1 MSSLSP
7 QSFTAITD
15 LFHRISGIRL
25 TEAKRALVQ
34 SRLQKLAA
42 DSGESDLNVFVQKMV
57 RGQLSE
63 DMLVSVV
70 DKLTTNETY
79 FFREPAHFEDLAR
92 RAGAHRA
99 TGGAGGAGEFLVWS
113 GASSSGEEAYS
124 IAMVLADKLGTAPWT
139 IHGTDLS
146 TTVVDSAR
154 QGLYPMERA
163 RDTSKDY
170 LRRFC
175 LRGEGPYEG
184 QLLIMKELRARVKFQ
199 CANLMQP
206 LPALPLFD
214 VIFLRNV
221 LIYFDASA
229 KRAIVERVIER
240 LKPGGVL
247 YPGHAESLAA
257 LDLPL
262 KAIAPAIY
270 QHA

>member
-1 MSSLSP
+1 MSHLSP

-25 TEAKRALVQ
+25 TEAKHALVQ

-42 DSGESDLNVFVQKMV
+42 DAGEPDLNNFVQKMV
-57 RGQLSE
+57 RGQMPES
-63 DMLVSVV
+63 MLTSVV

-79 FFREPAHFEDLAR
+79 FFREPAHFDDLAR
-92 RAGAHRA
+92 RAEGAKA
-99 TGGAGGAGEFLVWS
+99 KDSKSEFLVWS

-124 IAMVLADKLGTAPWT
+124 IAMVLADKLGSGPWSVR
-139 IHGTDLS
+139 GTDLS
-146 TTVVDSAR
+146 SSVVASAR
-154 QGLYPMERA
+154 RGLYPMERA

-184 QLLIMKELRARVKFQ
+184 TLLIQRELRARVRFQ

-206 LPALPLFD
+206 LPADLPLFD

-221 LIYFDASA
+221 LIYFDAPA
-229 KRAIVERVIER
+229 KRAIVSRVIER

-262 KAIAPAIY
+262 SAIAPAIY

>member
-1 MSSLSP
+1 MSNLSP

-25 TEAKRALVQ
+25 TEAKHALVQ
-34 SRLQKLAA
+34 SRLQKLAT
-42 DSGESDLNVFVQKMV
+42 DSGEPDLNVFVQKMV
-57 RGQLSE
+57 RGQMPE

-92 RAGAHRA
+92 RAGAHH
-99 TGGAGGAGEFLVWS
+99 GGGEFLVWS

-146 TTVVDSAR
+146 TTVVESAR

-163 RDTSKDY
+163 RNTSKDY

-175 LRGEGPYEG
+175 LRGEGPYDG
-184 QLLIMKELRARVKFQ
+184 QLLIMKELRSRVKFQ

-206 LPALPLFD
+206 LPTLPMFD

-221 LIYFDASA
+221 LIYFDAPA

-240 LKPGGVL
+240 LKPEGVL

>member
-1 MSSLSP
+1 MSNLSP

-25 TEAKRALVQ
+25 TEAKHALVQ
-34 SRLQKLAA
+34 SRLQKLAT
-42 DSGESDLNVFVQKMV
+42 DSGEPDLNVFVQKMV
-57 RGQLSE
+57 RGQMSE

-92 RAGAHRA
+92 RAAAHR
-99 TGGAGGAGEFLVWS
+99 GGGEFLVWS

-146 TTVVDSAR
+146 TSVVDSAR

-163 RDTSKDY
+163 RNTSKDY

-175 LRGEGPYEG
+175 LRGEGPYDG
-184 QLLIMKELRARVKFQ
+184 QLLIMKDLRARVKFQ

-206 LPALPLFD
+206 LPALPMFD

-221 LIYFDASA
+221 LIYFDTPA
-229 KRAIVERVIER
+229 KRAIVARVIER
-240 LKPGGVL
+240 LKPDGVL